1 MAKKKRSRRGKNAG
15 ELPQAAPLASD
26 SDDELDDDDVAFVS
40 AHASY
45 ARGIANLA
53 VDAIRAGKKRKT
65 RPSGGE
71 DDENRT
77 TAYEREHVASRRRAE
92 EEEEDAKK
100 KKKKK
105 KREPGEEDDDDD
117 ADATRAADRRDGHL
131 HREPLPLPVKRL
143 DGTVVHAP
151 TAPAPISGDGVDD
164 VLDALPK
171 AARAALEKAR
181 EGARDAEEEDGKMMP
196 GAKKGKKAK
205 RAAEMAEEMART
217 EYAQRASEKWWEGKE
232 KEEEDADGGGGD
244 DGGGDSD
251 DDGDGD
257 DPAAAARRARSA
269 AAEALEAELDDENRR
284 VAIRERIATACRGVL
299 EDPESRWKELRDVAK
314 LVEDRDGDVARMAAL
329 SMVLVFKARSFSSPT
344 LVPVRPRRCG
354 EG

>member
-1 MAKKKRSRRGKNAG
+1 MAKKKRSRRWKNAG

-105 KREPGEEDDDDD
+105 KED
-117 ADATRAADRRDGHL
+117 
-131 HREPLPLPVKRL
+131 
-143 DGTVVHAP
+143 
-151 TAPAPISGDGVDD
+151 
-164 VLDALPK
+164 
-171 AARAALEKAR
+171 
-181 EGARDAEEEDGKMMP
+181 
-196 GAKKGKKAK
+196 
-205 RAAEMAEEMART
+205 
-217 EYAQRASEKWWEGKE
+217 EY
-232 KEEEDADGGGGD
+232 
-244 DGGGDSD
+244 DSD
-251 DDGDGD
+251 DSFIASESDED
-257 DPAAAARRARSA
+257 
-269 AAEALEAELDDENRR
+269 EAIGAVREARR
-284 VAIRERIATACRGVL
+284 VAGEFGAGGSAARKARIA
-299 EDPESRWKELRDVAK
+299 
-314 LVEDRDGDVARMAAL
+314 AA
-329 SMVLVFKARSFSSPT
+329 SAPKVSFGFSAPTSSAAPT
-344 LVPVRPRRCG
+344 ILVPRRKNS
-354 EG
+354 

>member
-65 RPSGGE
+65 RASGGE

-100 KKKKK
+100 KKKK
-105 KREPGEEDDDDD
+105 REPGDDDDDD
-117 ADATRAADRRDGHL
+117 ADATRAADRRDGGHL
-131 HREPLPLPVKRL
+131 HRAPLPLPVKRL

-181 EGARDAEEEDGKMMP
+181 EGARDAEEEDGKKMMP

-232 KEEEDADGGGGD
+232 NEEEDADGGGGD

-251 DDGDGD
+251 DDDG

-284 VAIRERIATACRGVL
+284 VAIFERIATACRGVL

-329 SMVLVFKARSFSSPT
+329 SLVLVFKARSFSSPT